1 MVKNFPAMQESR
13 VQSLSWQDP
22 LDKEMA
28 THSIFLSGESHGQG
42 EPGELQSVGSKRVGH
57 EQLTLT
63 QLSSEKATCLQR
75 RK

>member
-28 THSIFLSGESHGQG
+28 TTSIFLPGESHGQG
-42 EPGELQSVGSKRVGH
+42 EPGELQSVGLKGGGH
-57 EQLTLT
+57 E
-63 QLSSEKATCLQR
+63 
-75 RK
+75 

>member
-28 THSIFLSGESHGQG
+28 THSMFLSGESHGQRSLVSYSPWG
-42 EPGELQSVGSKRVGH
+42 LKESD
-57 EQLTLT
+57 TT
-63 QLSSEKATCLQR
+63 A
-75 RK
+75 

>member
-28 THSIFLSGESHGQG
+28 THSMFLSGESHGQG
-42 EPGELQSVGSKRVGH
+42 EPGELQSVGLKGVGYDWKEGSKP
-57 EQLTLT
+57 
-63 QLSSEKATCLQR
+63 
-75 RK
+75 